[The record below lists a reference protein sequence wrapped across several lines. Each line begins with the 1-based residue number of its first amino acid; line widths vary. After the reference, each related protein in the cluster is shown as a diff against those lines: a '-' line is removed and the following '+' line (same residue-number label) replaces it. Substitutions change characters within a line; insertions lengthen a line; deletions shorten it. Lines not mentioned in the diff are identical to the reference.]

1 MGGNTVIST
10 LLRYTKIAPVVAA
23 LACPVILYPQP
34 VEPVSHSVR
43 IPRLRIRPGVQET
56 DFAGL
61 SAPQR
66 LQIEVGAAGLAII
79 VWLAF
84 RLQKA
89 RVSAEAA
96 ERARSR
102 FAANIS
108 QELRK
113 PVNGIIGMTQLM
125 LETPLDQMQRDCME
139 TIRGTADALARVV
152 AGIPDDCRIEGGEL
166 PERRTRFS
174 VEEVIEEVV
183 AVMAREA
190 NEKGLEIGY
199 LPDASVPRT
208 VEGYPGALRQ
218 VLTHLLSSAV
228 KFTGQGEIGVRAR
241 AESTADGRLELVL
254 VVADT
259 GREVPGEAEL
269 HPCRRLME
277 LMGGRIAV
285 ESRAERG
292 TAFHFRVPVEEWEM
306 VEERTPVEGMRIAIQ
321 GGTRFEREVL
331 SSQLQSL
338 GVEIVAGTGGADA
351 LLTDDLPA
359 AYHSG
364 VPVIL
369 LTTRERAASRET
381 RTGLRA
387 CALLFAPYRRKKLE
401 ACLRAVRESAPLLA
415 ADFDALMEAVEGE
428 SEPARGARILVADDN
443 AVNRLAARRLLQ
455 RLGYEVDLVVNGRE
469 AVLATEVLRYDLIL
483 MDCHMPEMDG
493 FAACEEIRGRDNGP
507 DRPVIVA
514 LASGTISER
523 ERGQK
528 AGMDDYLIRPLDAYS
543 LMAALKKWVPGRQRE
558 RREMQEALARS
569 VEVSRIE
576 V

>member
-1 MGGNTVIST
+1 M
-10 LLRYTKIAPVVAA
+10 
-23 LACPVILYPQP
+23 
-34 VEPVSHSVR
+34 
-43 IPRLRIRPGVQET
+43 
-56 DFAGL
+56 
-61 SAPQR
+61 
-66 LQIEVGAAGLAII
+66 AII

-259 GREVPGEAEL
+259 GREVPGE
-269 HPCRRLME
+269 
-277 LMGGRIAV
+277 
-285 ESRAERG
+285 
-292 TAFHFRVPVEEWEM
+292 
-306 VEERTPVEGMRIAIQ
+306 
-321 GGTRFEREVL
+321 
-331 SSQLQSL
+331 
-338 GVEIVAGTGGADA
+338 D
-351 LLTDDLPA
+351 
-359 AYHSG
+359 
-364 VPVIL
+364 
-369 LTTRERAASRET
+369 
-381 RTGLRA
+381 
-387 CALLFAPYRRKKLE
+387 RK
-401 ACLRAVRESAPLLA
+401 S
-415 ADFDALMEAVEGE
+415 
-428 SEPARGARILVADDN
+428 
-443 AVNRLAARRLLQ
+443 
-455 RLGYEVDLVVNGRE
+455 VV
-469 AVLATEVLRYDLIL
+469 
-483 MDCHMPEMDG
+483 
-493 FAACEEIRGRDNGP
+493 
-507 DRPVIVA
+507 
-514 LASGTISER
+514 
-523 ERGQK
+523 
-528 AGMDDYLIRPLDAYS
+528 
-543 LMAALKKWVPGRQRE
+543 
-558 RREMQEALARS
+558 
-569 VEVSRIE
+569 
-576 V
+576 